1 MFNARVSLEIF
12 YSLLWARILHNDAM
26 HRAEGL
32 RFIDHEVFVHST
44 VPNLEVFS
52 PKKGVNKTNG
62 ILLYFRGIFMEFL
75 TKDKLFFMNK
85 NKDKNIG
92 MA

>member
-32 RFIDHEVFVHST
+32 RFIDHEVFVYTPLHGSQ
-44 VPNLEVFS
+44 LRGFL
-52 PKKGVNKTNG
+52 PKK
-62 ILLYFRGIFMEFL
+62 RG
-75 TKDKLFFMNK
+75 K
-85 NKDKNIG
+85 
-92 MA
+92 